1 MKKLLFILCLSLL
14 MFSCENEAESNDLKS
29 GDDINAPVIASI
41 ETRDYLI
48 VYNGN
53 TPSKSETYEKEIEY
67 YSGDVVIKSEKYNDR
82 DEKLKTATYEYKDD
96 LLEKTETFNHL
107 TEDITVMIR
116 DYEGDTLMEE
126 NVYRNQ
132 DLHYR
137 DVYTYQSE
145 KLYTKFKYDGQ
156 DQLIS
161 RAERRYIDGNE
172 KHLSYKMYNAEDQ
185 LMSDIIILYDEKD
198 RVISQEIIENGQ
210 TVLKVTSTYNDLDQE
225 IFMTHEEDGILH
237 PYEKT
242 YDDFGNMLQ
251 IIDLDENK
259 VSFDAIYTYD
269 QYGNYITK
277 EVYHNGA
284 LESYEERVIIY
295 E

>member
-14 MFSCENEAESNDLKS
+14 MFSCEKESNDLKS
-29 GDDINAPVIASI
+29 GDDINPPVIASI

-67 YSGDVVIKSEKYNDR
+67 YSGDVVIKREKYNDR
-82 DEKLKTATYEYKDD
+82 DEKLKTVTFEYKNDM
-96 LLEKTETFNHL
+96 LEKTETFDHL
-107 TEDITVMIR
+107 TGDITRVIKDFED
-116 DYEGDTLMEE
+116 DYVVKESL
-126 NVYRNQ
+126 YYNQ
-132 DLHYR
+132 DLYSY

-145 KLYTKFKYDGQ
+145 KLYSKVKYDGQ
-156 DQLIS
+156 DEVLS
-161 RAERRYIDGNE
+161 REERRYIDGDEN
-172 KHLSYKMYNAEDQ
+172 HLSYKMYNAEDQ
-185 LMSDIIILYDEKD
+185 LITDIIVLYDEKD
-198 RVISQEIIENGQ
+198 RIISQEIFENGQ
-210 TVLKVTSTYNDLDQE
+210 SVLKVTSTYNDLDQE
-225 IFMTHEEDGILH
+225 IFMTHKEDGILH
-237 PYEKT
+237 SYEKT
-242 YDDFGNMLQ
+242 YDDYGNMLQ

-259 VSFDAIYTYD
+259 VSFDAIYTLD

-284 LESYEERVIIY
+284 LESYEERVITY